1 MLKSNAKRPLVLQ
14 DMELIRYIS
23 SPALSPQG
31 DEVAYV
37 VSQADVASGEFFSK
51 IYRITGTDSVKP
63 SEPVFVAEGEL
74 PSYAP
79 DGRRLAYL
87 AASAGETQVW
97 LWI

>member
-51 IYRITGTDSVKP
+51 I
-63 SEPVFVAEGEL
+63 
-74 PSYAP
+74 
-79 DGRRLAYL
+79 
-87 AASAGETQVW
+87 
-97 LWI
+97 